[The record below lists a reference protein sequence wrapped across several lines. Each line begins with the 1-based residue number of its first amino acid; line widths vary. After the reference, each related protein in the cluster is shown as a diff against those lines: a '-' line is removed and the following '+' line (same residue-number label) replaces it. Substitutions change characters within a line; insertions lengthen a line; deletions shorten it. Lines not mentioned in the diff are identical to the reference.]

1 MIKRM
6 NEVNEYVKIS
16 TYFIPQDN
24 QKQSVG
30 RNLSIMYFNPDLENK
45 ETQSTEVHRINQKGD

>member
-1 MIKRM
+1 M